1 MFWLNQNQNQ
11 SQTCIVK
18 KNLKYTRKY
27 KFYRYN
33 KEKFLLI
40 QDKEIFL
47 VILNK
52 EDFLVILDNEETQDK
67 EMAFVNHLL
76 AKQGLTVLNNVPWG
90 KKKHVLGITWKLSRV
105 KWSIAYQKKNF

>member
-1 MFWLNQNQNQ
+1 MRYIGTRFAY
-11 SQTCIVK
+11 S
-18 KNLKYTRKY
+18 KNILKYVRTRKC

-33 KEKFLLI
+33 KEKFLLF

-52 EDFLVILDNEETQDK
+52 EDFLVILDNEDTQDK

-76 AKQGLTVLNNVPWG
+76 AKRGLTVDRLKCSS
-90 KKKHVLGITWKLSRV
+90 KKENLE
-105 KWSIAYQKKNF
+105 

>member
-1 MFWLNQNQNQ
+1 MKPMHVLIEPEY
-11 SQTCIVK
+11 IVK
-18 KNLKYTRKY
+18 KSSNTRKC
-27 KFYRYN
+27 KFYWYN

-76 AKQGLTVLNNVPWG
+76 AKRGLTV
-90 KKKHVLGITWKLSRV
+90 
-105 KWSIAYQKKNF
+105 Y

>member
-1 MFWLNQNQNQ
+1 MKPMHVLIEPEPEPEPDLY
-11 SQTCIVK
+11 SK
-18 KNLKYTRKY
+18 KILKYTRKC

-33 KEKFLLI
+33 KEKFLLF

-52 EDFLVILDNEETQDK
+52 EDFLVILDNEDTQDK

-76 AKQGLTVLNNVPWG
+76 AKRGLTVV
-90 KKKHVLGITWKLSRV
+90 R
-105 KWSIAYQKKNF
+105 

>member
-1 MFWLNQNQNQ
+1 MIEPEQEPEPDLR
-11 SQTCIVK
+11 IVK
-18 KNLKYTRKY
+18 KSSNTRKC

-76 AKQGLTVLNNVPWG
+76 AKRGLTVFVFL
-90 KKKHVLGITWKLSRV
+90 
-105 KWSIAYQKKNF
+105 